1 MSKVCKF
8 TYGNPCFI
16 AGTFSKTRWCWT
28 LAQAQGASVS
38 FTAKARARMVIGI
51 ECFSSCDYMMKIVR
65 ANKLDHVLTILKG
78 KVEEVDFITIDGLL
92 PHPMS

>member
-1 MSKVCKF
+1 
-8 TYGNPCFI
+8 
-16 AGTFSKTRWCWT
+16 
-28 LAQAQGASVS
+28 
-38 FTAKARARMVIGI
+38 MVIGI